1 MEKIEAIKKGNQ
13 KIFGEVF
20 EMFHEKIFGFFMQRT
35 NKDRELSK
43 ELTQLTFIKL
53 WQSKHTLSEA
63 HPIDKQLFIMA
74 KHAFVDFIRREAKQA
89 KTKEVISKNNMLQTV
104 IADFNNTMFE
114 GNDYVIT
121 QLKTLSPARKKVLQ
135 MKVLYGYSNK
145 QIAAS
150 LSISIKTVEDHI
162 TKGLTELRSHATL
175 SMPLI
180 AFFILQLA

>member
-1 MEKIEAIKKGNQ
+1 MENIDAIKKGNQ

-20 EMFHEKIFGFFMQRT
+20 ETFHEKVFGFFMQRN

-53 WQSKHTLSEA
+53 WQSKHTLSESF
-63 HPIDKQLFIMA
+63 PFDKQLFIMA
-74 KHAFVDFIRREAKQA
+74 KHTLIDFIRKEAIQA
-89 KTKEVISKNNMLQTV
+89 KTKDVLNKKSLLQPV
-104 IADFNNTMFE
+104 MADFSDTMFE

-121 QLKTLSPARKKVLQ
+121 QLKVLPPVRKKVLQ

-145 QIAAS
+145 QIASS

-162 TKGLTELRSHATL
+162 TKGLNELRSHATL
-175 SMPLI
+175 SLPLI